1 VGDEYPSASILGID
15 LSPIQPLWVPPNVRF
30 RVDDAESSW
39 LDKENLYDLV
49 HARHITSAI
58 KDFPKLIKTAYKYV
72 PPLFPAFEFT
82 GSIRGLTNFVAEQAY
97 QTWRLDRIP
106 RAPPHSSLR
115 RRHYASLLSPPPI
128 LYHHHVRPAELGCTS

>member
-1 VGDEYPSASILGID
+1 MGGSDERIGLMRYKTVGDEYPSASILGID

-30 RVDDAESSW
+30 RVDDAESPW

-72 PPLFPAFEFT
+72 PPLF
-82 GSIRGLTNFVAEQAY
+82 
-97 QTWRLDRIP
+97 
-106 RAPPHSSLR
+106 
-115 RRHYASLLSPPPI
+115 LLSSSPVQ
-128 LYHHHVRPAELGCTS
+128 LGADELC